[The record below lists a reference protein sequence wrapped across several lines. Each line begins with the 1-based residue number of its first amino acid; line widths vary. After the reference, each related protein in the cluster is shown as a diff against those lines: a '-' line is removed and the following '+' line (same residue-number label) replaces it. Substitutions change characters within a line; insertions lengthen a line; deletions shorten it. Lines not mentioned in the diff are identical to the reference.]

1 MVAEAR
7 KPKPRELSREEGRA
21 IVDQQARE
29 RLGMSGDEFMRK
41 WDAGYFAA
49 DPDRRDVM
57 HVATLLDLA
66 R

>member
-1 MVAEAR
+1 MVAEVR
-7 KPKPRELSREEGRA
+7 KSKPHELSREEGRR
-21 IVDQQARE
+21 IVDRQARE
-29 RLGMSGDEFMRK
+29 YLGMSGDEFMRK

-57 HVATLLDLA
+57 HVATLLELA